1 MKLPKGQKSWVR
13 YLDERGRVTWL
24 IASDPART
32 VYYLYQV
39 RKGELEQVKK
49 ASSPQ
54 GFEKIMG
61 RRV

>member
-1 MKLPKGQKSWVR
+1 MKLPKDQKVWTR
-13 YLDERGRVTWL
+13 YFDKRGRVTWL
-24 IASDPART
+24 ITSDPART

-49 ASSPQ
+49 ASSPAS
-54 GFEKIMG
+54 FEKIIG